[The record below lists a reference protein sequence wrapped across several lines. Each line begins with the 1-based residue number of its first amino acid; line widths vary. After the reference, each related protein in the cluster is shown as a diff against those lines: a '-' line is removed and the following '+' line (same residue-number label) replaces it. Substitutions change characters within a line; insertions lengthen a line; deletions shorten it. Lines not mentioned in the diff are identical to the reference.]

1 MVRSRHFLEML
12 NERNIDEKWVNITE
26 NHPDLIENHDDG
38 TQHFI
43 KQIQECD
50 NKWLRVIVNISVDP
64 NREVTVFFDRRLRK
78 IHESKG

>member
-12 NERNIDEKWVNITE
+12 NERNIDEKWVNIT
-26 NHPDLIENHDDG
+26 ENHDDG

-50 NKWLRVIVNISVDP
+50 NKWLRVIVNIIVDP